1 MNHLIT
7 WCPYLALTKITV
19 SILAL
24 LPQGFSDGVLCVYV
38 SVQKPLAHK
47 WGKAVTTSRRFC
59 NVCRRKADPSI
70 LLSCQGEE
78 RLIKSFIHACIHSM
92 QLLLTQKL
100 QDVCDGELQGDFAVH
115 RCSGGICGLF
125 NICV

>member
-7 WCPYLALTKITV
+7 LCPYLALTRITV

-24 LPQGFSDGVLCVYV
+24 PPRDLVMVF

-59 NVCRRKADPSI
+59 NVCRRKADSSI

-78 RLIKSFIHACIHSM
+78 FLSKALCIYILYKYSM
-92 QLLLTQKL
+92 QLLYTQEL

-115 RCSGGICGLF
+115 RHSAGMCGLF
-125 NICV
+125 